1 MGVPD
6 HIGPRRRSVAMK
18 EAATLMIAGVL
29 AAVLVM
35 PMALYASAGKPDS
48 DPEITRAA
56 PIQD

>member
-1 MGVPD
+1 
-6 HIGPRRRSVAMK
+6 MK

-35 PMALYASAGKPDS
+35 AMALYASAGKPDS